1 MTRLEYFDI
10 REKISIH
17 NQIQTFMK
25 YIQDILEIYP
35 QFRECT
41 LDYVDDYLKNKET
54 AYELEIQKDLKVDI
68 N

>member
-10 REKISIH
+10 REKIGIH

-35 QFRECT
+35 QFRGWT
-41 LDYVDDYLKNKET
+41 LDSIEDYLKNKET
-54 AYELEIQKDLKVDI
+54 VYELEIQKDLKVDTL
-68 N
+68 